1 MLRNKILPRELTDDL
16 LAVCNYFVA
25 KNNGMRSAEN
35 RRKRK
40 QQTKEEAKDKQQ
52 QQQHRKGT
60 SRKNQKNTSISQ
72 SETEGDPEEVVWDSE
87 MDL

>member
-52 QQQHRKGT
+52 HRKGT

>member
-52 QQQHRKGT
+52 QQHRKGT

>member
-1 MLRNKILPRELTDDL
+1 MSRNKILPRELADDL

-25 KNNGMRSAEN
+25 KNNGMCSAEN

-40 QQTKEEAKDKQQ
+40 QQAKEEAKDKQNQ
-52 QQQHRKGT
+52 RKGT
-60 SRKNQKNTSISQ
+60 SRKSQKNTFV
-72 SETEGDPEEVVWDSE
+72 SESESEGDPEEVVWDSE